1 MHYKVQLIE
10 EAREDF
16 KKLDHSQKMQVSKQL
31 KSLEINPH
39 KGKRLGNKYGINL
52 SGYLKLYAVKKQ
64 VRIVYTIKEKE
75 ILVEVISIGMRE
87 DFAVYKEAFRRIRKP
102 V

>member
-1 MHYKVQLIE
+1 MLYKVQLIE

-31 KSLEINPH
+31 KSLEINPY
-39 KGKRLGNKYGINL
+39 KGKRLGHKYGINL
-52 SGYLKLYAVKKQ
+52 SGYFKLYAVKKQ

-87 DFAVYKEAFRRIRKP
+87 DFTVYKEAFRRIRKP